1 MGTLAAQIDA
11 TGISAPDFDDTLQ
24 QLKIGYWSI
33 FGADANL
40 DADSQD
46 GELIAIFT
54 RAVYDLNQTA
64 IAVYN
69 SRSPVSA
76 QGNGLSSIVKIN
88 GISRAAPSRS
98 QAIVTVIGQAGSVI
112 EGGLVG
118 DSANLG
124 TTWSLPDQVA
134 IPLSGSIDVT
144 VTCTADGAV
153 PAAPN
158 TLTVI
163 KTPTLGWQTVTNGVA
178 ASLGKA
184 IEQDAALRRRQASST
199 ALPSQTTI
207 AGLKGALEALPDV
220 SRLSIYENDSDQI
233 DENGIK
239 PHTIAVVIAGG
250 DAQAICQIIALK
262 KTPGTGTAGT
272 TSEIVL
278 DPKGV
283 PNTIRFYP
291 LIKVPT
297 TVTITMVALTGYVTT
312 TEDAIKASV
321 VAYLNGLGD
330 GDISYLNRLWAPAE
344 LKGED
349 AVSATGKTQA
359 QLSLLGKTFNIT
371 AIRQA
376 RGMDAPAAADIDFAF
391 NEAPVCVPADVIINI
406 A

>member
-24 QLKIGYWSI
+24 QLKIGYWST
-33 FGADANL
+33 FGSDANL
-40 DADSQD
+40 DPDSQD
-46 GELIAIFT
+46 GQLLAIFA
-54 RAVYDLNQTA
+54 RIIYDLNQTA
-64 IAVYN
+64 ISVYN
-69 SRSPVSA
+69 SRSPTTA

-88 GISRAAPSRS
+88 GLARAAASRS
-98 QAIVTVIGQAGSVI
+98 QAIVTIVGQAGSVI

-118 DSANLG
+118 DNANLN
-124 TTWSLPDQVA
+124 TTWALPDQIA
-134 IPLSGSIDVT
+134 IPLSGAIDVT
-144 VTCTADGAV
+144 VTCTSDGAV

-163 KTPTLGWQTVTNGVA
+163 KTPTLGWQSVTNAIA
-178 ASLGKA
+178 ANLGNPV
-184 IEQDAALRRRQASST
+184 EQDAALRRRQASST

-220 SRLSIYENDSDQI
+220 SRLSIYENDT
-233 DENGIK
+233 DEVDANGIP

-250 DAQAICQIIALK
+250 DAQSICQTIALK

-272 TSEIVL
+272 TSEIIV

-283 PNTIRFYP
+283 PNTIRYYP

-297 TVTITMVALTGYVTT
+297 VVHITMTALAGYVTT
-312 TEDAIKASV
+312 TADAMKASV
-321 VAYLNGLGD
+321 AAYLNGLGD

-349 AVSATGKTQA
+349 AVNATGLTQA

-371 AIRQA
+371 TIMQA
-376 RGMDAPAAADIDFAF
+376 RKGDNPSAGNIAFAF
-391 NEAPVCVPADVIINI
+391 NEASTCVVEDVTVTI